1 LPRCRTRCSV
11 HRPCAF
17 SSTLVSRLFQITNV
31 RVFSLENSHPSLSL
45 SLTSSASS
53 YRFPGIGYFFF
64 LQANSQRPL
73 ALSSRPWSSPRPP
86 ARRTSPSL
94 PAELL
99 RRRFPADRAQLPLS
113 SPFPCACSLGTQP
126 WPSEPLPAFH
136 FSSAARLASA
146 HCGWRVSLP
155 GAARRAVRSP
165 SSIAIAAPCSEPLPL
180 LGSRFSA
187 QLAPALLSR
196 RSPALP
202 SVCRAQ
208 PAFLLDA
215 RSALPS
221 PCAPWYPGFS

>member
-1 LPRCRTRCSV
+1 VPSPALSSPACSRSPTYV
-11 HRPCAF
+11 YSLWKIPTLHYPYRLRP
-17 SSTLVSRLFQITNV
+17 QP
-31 RVFSLENSHPSLSL
+31 HPTGSQESD
-45 SLTSSASS
+45 
-53 YRFPGIGYFFF
+53 IFF

-99 RRRFPADRAQLPLS
+99 RRGFPADRAQLPLS